1 MGNWVAPIPGVTVM
15 GDRVPLSLAMEIL
28 PHFTSL
34 HSSLDTN
41 PSQNWCQMKLNQNPR
56 HSTNY
61 CFPLFL
67 WLLHFYF
74 CPVLLRYIPGEG
86 DGNPLQYS
94 YLENPMDRGAWQ
106 AMVHRVTK
114 NQTPLRQLSMH
125 ALRYNWQIKIA
136 HIPGKHKVMTYY
148 MYVLWNDYHNQ
159 INTSTTSHSY
169 FSFLCCFVTATTNFK
184 LQMSSSDSISPGSIY

>member
-1 MGNWVAPIPGVTVM
+1 MLCVHQIRDLYIVLWASQVVLVVKNLPVSARDIRDVGSIPGS
-15 GDRVPLSLAMEIL
+15 GK
-28 PHFTSL
+28 
-34 HSSLDTN
+34 
-41 PSQNWCQMKLNQNPR
+41 SQGGG
-56 HSTNY
+56 H
-61 CFPLFL
+61 
-67 WLLHFYF
+67 
-74 CPVLLRYIPGEG
+74 
-86 DGNPLQYS
+86 DNPLQYS
-94 YLENPMDRGAWQ
+94 CLENPMDRGAWQ